1 MQAPSLLMQVQD
13 LFKFSIFRVPNYQRG
28 FAWGPRQI
36 SDLLEDLEE
45 MEPDKT
51 HYTGTVVLVKKEERE
66 HLGETYSTYDIID
79 GQQRLTTIII
89 LLQSLFE
96 AYCDLGEVPIGEELA
111 GEMASALREGYIVK
125 GPIKKISLNKDCN
138 DFFVNLVIKAVDI
151 ADIEKATNSSEENLR
166 KAKDAIDTHMR
177 TALAGATIERRIKY
191 LNELRRKITN
201 GLMVNRY
208 VVDSDAEAGVIFE
221 VMNDRGKP
229 LSGADKIKNYLIYL
243 AYKVENEELAD
254 TINRY
259 WGDIFRNL
267 MASRRASEDDF
278 LRYHWIIY
286 TDQQKEYDIHRRI
299 KERITLKDDSGERRD
314 EGELEDLITAYGA
327 DLRQAS
333 DIFVE
338 LNRPFSDSSFT
349 DDPYSKYSR
358 LSEIRSTVDR
368 FHRMG
373 TTASF
378 FPLLISARMF
388 FGQDPGG
395 FLELLSLLEVFAF
408 RVLVIGNR
416 RANTG
421 QSALYSLAY
430 EIHEQRN
437 ALDSERE
444 QVIARMKNRIARL
457 IHDYSPEDHFEQ
469 HLASES
475 FYGDYQSREI
485 KYFFYELEL
494 EKAKASP
501 EQFTVTW
508 DGDHGVDADA
518 TIEHI
523 WPQNPR
529 GYDSWPEREQQI
541 HDEYMHRLGNLTLT
555 GCNPKLSNK
564 PFLDSPD
571 FEGKQAL
578 YDKSYL
584 RVQREIG
591 KYGTWDV
598 PQIEE
603 RQADLITFAS
613 RRWSL
618 PDIQEPPVLD
628 GHVNQYLR
636 KENLH
641 TVLAAMKQ
649 LNNDLKEKNA
659 FKGSFHRYQG
669 KKEENAA
676 VHIDLDFEGHTLSVW
691 GDYGVDGIWVYIV
704 PWNKNSASGA
714 GRLYREHLTNSL
726 GICKDYKEDDKWSL
740 YYGDELKDV
749 PDIDARRDAI
759 VFWMKKVTSAIAEAL
774 GAGEQYQ

>member
-28 FAWGPRQI
+28 FAWGERQI
-36 SDLLEDLEE
+36 SDLLEDLDE

-89 LLQSLFE
+89 LLQCIYE
-96 AYCDLGEVPIGEELA
+96 AYRELGQVSVGEELA

-125 GPIKKISLNKDCN
+125 GPIKKISLNQDCN
-138 DFFVNLVIKAVDI
+138 DFFVSLVIKAVNI
-151 ADIEKATNSSEENLR
+151 ANIEKPVNSSEENL
-166 KAKDAIDTHMR
+166 KNAKYTIEEYLKEALVGAAIDSR
-177 TALAGATIERRIKY
+177 IEY

-243 AYKVENEELAD
+243 AYKAENEELAN

-286 TDQQKEYDIHRRI
+286 TDEQKEYDIHRRV
-299 KERITLKDDSGERRD
+299 KQRITLKDAAGERIE
-314 EGELEDLITAYGA
+314 EGELEDTITAYGA

-338 LNRPFSDSSFT
+338 LNRPFSDSSFS
-349 DDPYSKYSR
+349 DDVYRKYSG
-358 LSEIRSTVDR
+358 LSETKSMVDR

-388 FGQDPGG
+388 FSKDPKS

-430 EIHEQRN
+430 DLHEQQN
-437 ALDSERE
+437 TSDSERE
-444 QVIARMKNRIARL
+444 PVVGQMKNRIARL
-457 IHDYSPEDHFEQ
+457 IHDYSPDDHFEQ
-469 HLASES
+469 HLASEQ
-475 FYGDYQSREI
+475 FYWDYQSREI

-494 EKAKASP
+494 EKANDSP
-501 EQFTVTW
+501 EQFTVPW
-508 DGDHGVDADA
+508 DGDYGVEADA

-523 WPQNPR
+523 WPQNPK
-529 GYDSWPEREQQI
+529 GYESWPEREQQI
-541 HDEYMHRLGNLTLT
+541 HDEYAHRLGNLTLT

-571 FEGKQAL
+571 FDGKQGL

-591 KYGTWDV
+591 EYRTWYM

-603 RQADLITFAS
+603 RQAALIAFAS
-613 RRWSL
+613 RRWPL
-618 PDIQEPPVLD
+618 PKIEETSAEHGQIDE
-628 GHVNQYLR
+628 HMR
-636 KENLH
+636 RENLQ

-649 LNNDLKEKNA
+649 LKNDLHKKNV
-659 FKGSFHRYQG
+659 FKNDFHRYQG
-669 KKEENAA
+669 RTEENAT
-676 VHIDLDFEGHTLSVW
+676 VHIDLDFEGQTLGVW
-691 GDYGVDGIWVYIV
+691 GDYGADGIWVYIV
-704 PWNKNSASGA
+704 PRNEKASSSV
-714 GRLYREHLTNSL
+714 RKLYRERLANSL
-726 GICKDYKEDDKWSL
+726 GVCEKYTEDDKWSL
-740 YYGDELKDV
+740 YYGDELEGVTELD
-749 PDIDARRDAI
+749 DRRDAI

-774 GAGEQYQ
+774 GAEKQYR

>member
-1 MQAPSLLMQVQD
+1 MQAPSLLMAVQD
-13 LFKFSIFRVPNYQRG
+13 LFKFSIFKVPNYQRG
-28 FAWGPRQI
+28 FAWGDRQI
-36 SDLLEDLEE
+36 SDLLEDLDE

-89 LLQSLFE
+89 LLQCIYE
-96 AYCDLGEVPIGEELA
+96 AYRELGEVSVGEELA

-125 GPIKKISLNKDCN
+125 GPIKKISLNQDCN
-138 DFFVNLVIKAVDI
+138 DFFVNLVIKAVNI
-151 ADIEKATNSSEENLR
+151 ANIKKPTNSSEENL
-166 KAKDAIDTHMR
+166 KNAKHTIEEYLQEALVGAAIDSR
-177 TALAGATIERRIKY
+177 IEY

-201 GLMVNRY
+201 GLMMNRY

-243 AYKVENEELAD
+243 AYKAENEELAN

-286 TDQQKEYDIHRRI
+286 TDEQKEYDIHRRI
-299 KERITLKDDSGERRD
+299 KQRITLKNAAGERRE
-314 EGELEDLITAYGA
+314 EGELEDKITAYGA

-338 LNRPFSDSSFT
+338 LNRPFSDRSFSN
-349 DDPYSKYSR
+349 DEYRNYSG
-358 LSEIRSTVDR
+358 LSDVKSMVDK

-388 FGQDPGG
+388 FGQDPKR
-395 FLELLSLLEVFAF
+395 FHELLSLLEVFAF
-408 RVLVIGNR
+408 RVLIIGNR

-421 QSALYSLAY
+421 QSALYSLAF
-430 EIHEQRN
+430 ELHEQQN
-437 ALDSERE
+437 ASDSERE
-444 QVIARMKNRIARL
+444 QVVARMKNRIARL
-457 IHDYSPEDHFEQ
+457 IHDYSPDDSFEQ
-469 HLASES
+469 HLASER

-485 KYFFYELEL
+485 KYLFYELEL
-494 EKAKASP
+494 EKAKDSP

-523 WPQNPR
+523 WPQNPK
-529 GYDSWPEREQQI
+529 GYESWPEREQQI
-541 HDEYMHRLGNLTLT
+541 HDEYVHRLGNLTLT

-571 FEGKQAL
+571 FDGKQGL

-584 RVQREIG
+584 HVQREIG
-591 KYGTWDV
+591 EYRTWYV

-603 RQADLITFAS
+603 RQADLIAFAS
-613 RRWSL
+613 RRWPL
-618 PDIQEPPVLD
+618 PDIEETPT
-628 GHVNQYLR
+628 VNGQINNSLR
-636 KENLH
+636 KENLR
-641 TVLAAMKQ
+641 TVLAAIEQ
-649 LNNDLKEKNA
+649 LKKDLNEKTV
-659 FKGSFHRYQG
+659 FKGGFHRYQG
-669 KKEENAA
+669 KREENAV
-676 VHIDLDFEGHTLSVW
+676 VHIDFEFAGQPLTIW
-691 GDYGVDGIWVYIV
+691 GDYGAEGIWVYILAWKKKSSSSV
-704 PWNKNSASGA
+704 GK
-714 GRLYREHLTNSL
+714 LYREHLVKSL
-726 GICKDYKEDDKWSL
+726 GACKEYTEEDKWSL

-749 PDIDARRDAI
+749 SETDSRRDAI
-759 VFWMKKVTSAIAEAL
+759 VYWMKEVTSAIAEAL
-774 GAGEQYQ
+774 GAEKQFR